1 MLSVFAFGVVIIEWV
16 YWSSNSKKSG
26 TMINL
31 LQNSCE
37 SCRCCYPVIIL
48 LTATFQPFFLLVTPL
63 SLRIIPYSYFV
74 NSGKLL
80 IGMYFDET
88 TSLDEKAKLLGNV
101 LTNLFWG
108 QGHYNNS
115 SAEGPL
121 RDTGALG
128 TLASLTKMA
137 SSDQKCQGLGCF
149 GFFFYLIARSNGN
162 SLMWKQLYFQK
173 RVSLCTDN

>member
-1 MLSVFAFGVVIIEWV
+1 
-16 YWSSNSKKSG
+16 
-26 TMINL
+26 MINL

-48 LTATFQPFFLLVTPL
+48 LAATFQPFFLLITPL

-101 LTNLFWG
+101 LTNLF
-108 QGHYNNS
+108 
-115 SAEGPL
+115 
-121 RDTGALG
+121 
-128 TLASLTKMA
+128 
-137 SSDQKCQGLGCF
+137 
-149 GFFFYLIARSNGN
+149 
-162 SLMWKQLYFQK
+162 
-173 RVSLCTDN
+173 